1 MYEKK
6 IIAFFLINLLLITNL
21 ILIKPSESTNNSENE
36 PQIEEQRDGLFY
48 QQQLNSFPN
57 QGMLS
62 TMSMQNPSLINFDF
76 NCKCIAKVN
85 TAINSPAPL
94 DSNAQ
99 AQQQIQQLQEQVKRL
114 QETIKKTQ
122 QGSTPFETFA
132 NTLSLAEG
140 LDCSCSGAQNDASSG
155 INQMGISTLGAG
167 TSNQYVNPSQLNQL
181 HGIVQQ
187 QLQGGI
193 SRAGQLPIGTRY
205 SPVSDYVYRSG
216 AFYP

>member
-48 QQQLNSFPN
+48 QQQLNI
-57 QGMLS
+57 
-62 TMSMQNPSLINFDF
+62 INFDF